1 MLQLLLSILFFSLFS
16 AAQIVDETD
25 LIAKPKNKK
34 AQPQTQQQNLIK
46 KNTAAPTKKVI
57 TKPAAKTTLSPTKKI
72 QQPAA
77 KPVVK
82 TPPAKVA
89 PAAPSPQQPQPL
101 QQAQP
106 VPAPQPTKVAEPKL
120 KLSPTPEKK
129 DTIPPLSE
137 EDLNSPIS
145 VKKNDDTKEP
155 STFTDNNTS
164 AANLT
169 NDLDRPKYKN
179 RKAWT
184 VDYNTWYEMLIIK
197 DKTASTYSE
206 SKSHYFGVGFYYDYT
221 VYEEKYG
228 YAGSLGFIAGNAQ
241 AGTINTGEYYERR
254 ISWMGYRAGGRLF
267 VRANNRIDIGPA
279 LIIQYKNT
287 NWPEE
292 TNFKVMSQA
301 NPQYFMYLDT
311 RWRVSYPLELI
322 QSFGFHTRQYALV
335 WRLGVNYTFN

>member
-1 MLQLLLSILFFSLFS
+1 MLHILLSFLFFSFLT
-16 AAQIVDETD
+16 AAQIVDEAD

-34 AQPQTQQQNLIK
+34 IQTQKQPLKSN
-46 KNTAAPTKKVI
+46 KNDSAYP
-57 TKPAAKTTLSPTKKI
+57 
-72 QQPAA
+72 A
-77 KPVVK
+77 KPLNNTNLKTVPQKQPLK
-82 TPPAKVA
+82 TPQKQFTKQQIKPPAIA
-89 PAAPSPQQPQPL
+89 TPQQPPL
-101 QQAQP
+101 ANTPQP
-106 VPAPQPTKVAEPKL
+106 VKIAEPKL
-120 KLSPTPEKK
+120 KLSPTTEKK
-129 DTIPPLSE
+129 ESIPPLSE
-137 EDLNSPIS
+137 EDLNTPINTN
-145 VKKNDDTKEP
+145 KTEETKEP
-155 STFTDNNTS
+155 SISSENNTS
-164 AANLT
+164 STNLT

-254 ISWMGYRAGGRLF
+254 ISWLGYRAGGRLF

-292 TNFKVMSQA
+292 TNYKVMSQA

-311 RWRVSYPLELI
+311 RWRISYPLELI

-335 WRLGVNYTFN
+335 WRLGINYTFN